1 MNVGEPLSIVIPTPA
16 QSAQKQ
22 SSLGVRDE
30 GVVGTQHYGPHL
42 SKADLFTSIDEWS
55 VNKQQEPT
63 LSDTASQYGII
74 SEGTSHPV
82 ELQ

>member
-42 SKADLFTSIDEWS
+42 SKADLFTSIDE
-55 VNKQQEPT
+55 
-63 LSDTASQYGII
+63 
-74 SEGTSHPV
+74 
-82 ELQ
+82 